1 MAGHLSERARGAFGD
16 GQVVCAGFETAI
28 QIPGGAKLYA
38 VRALDASGQ
47 ALASSK
53 AVAPE

>member
-1 MAGHLSERARGAFGD
+1 MAPVGGAAR
-16 GQVVCAGFETAI
+16 AGFETAI
-28 QIPGGAKLYA
+28 GIPTGAKLYA